1 MNDDPPIDW
10 ESRYRDGATGWER
23 PGLNP
28 AFLSWRENGVLTPCR
43 ILLPGGGR
51 SNEPLAMAESGFD
64 VTVVDLAESA
74 VAAQRGRLERLH
86 VRARVEQANLLEWAA
101 PAPFDAV
108 YDQTCL
114 CALRPVHWPAYVQ
127 RLHSWL
133 RPGGRLFILFM
144 QSHSAGGP
152 PFHCDMPEMRRLF
165 TPTRWHWPQQL
176 DRAVPHSA
184 GREEQPAVL
193 ERL

>member
-108 YDQTCL
+108 YDQACL
-114 CALRPVHWPAYVQ
+114 CAAPAQLVEPGRPSIHPVHAEPF
-127 RLHSWL
+127 R
-133 RPGGRLFILFM
+133 R
-144 QSHSAGGP
+144 GP